1 MGKMSSGTITSDP
14 RRDNATLRL
23 ITLATLVWKKLPLMH
38 FILPPLVDRLP
49 MLVYPSITGEK
60 TAEYPSPG
68 IEGFGSASRG
78 KSYYVCH
85 VMLCGSSVTEVILAA
100 VI

>member
-1 MGKMSSGTITSDP
+1 
-14 RRDNATLRL
+14 
-23 ITLATLVWKKLPLMH
+23 LMH

-60 TAEYPSPG
+60 TAEHPSPG

-78 KSYYVCH
+78 KSY
-85 VMLCGSSVTEVILAA
+85 VMSCYAGHQ
-100 VI
+100 